1 MSDVGD
7 GPPVRDAEPRST
19 GPTPRNRLAAQV
31 RRITALTIGRPI
43 TKAALDRAA
52 DALEVVADGLE
63 QAATDGK
70 RRRGQPDPT
79 QHPQD
84 FFPTS
89 PVIGYASPLSPP
101 VQVWATDGED
111 GLQELHGRAWLDYQY
126 EGPPTCVHGGVIA
139 QLFDEMLGSVN
150 ILNGQG
156 GFTGTLT
163 IRFRRPTPL
172 RSDLDLVARPAGR
185 DGRKIFAA
193 GAIYHDGELTA
204 EAEGTFIAVRPE
216 QMLNIVTT
224 NAATADGDVVSE
236 EWTEETVAGSGPV
249 DAGEGQTARSRP
261 SQ

>member
-1 MSDVGD
+1 VSAAVSEVGD

-19 GPTPRNRLAAQV
+19 GDTPRNRLAAQI
-31 RRITALTIGRPI
+31 RRLTSRALGRPI
-43 TKAALDRAA
+43 TKDALDRAA
-52 DALEVVADGLE
+52 RALEKVGDELE
-63 QAATDGK
+63 EAATAGK
-70 RRRGQPDPT
+70 RRRGAPEPT

-101 VQVWATDGED
+101 VQIWAEDGPD

-163 IRFRRPTPL
+163 IKFRRPTPL

-185 DGRKIFAA
+185 EGRKIFAS
-193 GAIYHDGELTA
+193 GTISHDGEVTA
-204 EAEGTFIAVRPE
+204 EAEGTFIAVRPA
-216 QMLNIVTT
+216 QMVSIVNE
-224 NAATADGDVVSE
+224 NAAIADGDVVAE
-236 EWTEETVAGSGPV
+236 EWTEELATNSGPV
-249 DAGEGQTARSRP
+249 DAG
-261 SQ
+261 